1 MEDDEATQ
9 KMVDKALARANKAM
23 ESLEQVEEG
32 EEESIQRE
40 LYKELLKALERM
52 QGTLNRLLDLFE
64 SIFGN

>member
-9 KMVDKALARANKAM
+9 KMVDKALAKVNKAM

>member
-9 KMVDKALARANKAM
+9 KMVDKALARVNKVM